1 MKLVYKDIYE
11 TIDASLSDFQIGGL
25 KDKNIRNHVWV
36 LNSIISDTLSTKKR
50 KPIDVQIYDYKQ
62 CFDSLWLEECLNDM
76 YSGGLRNDKLNLI
89 HTANSLVKV
98 VVKTPI
104 GKTNSEDI
112 TNVVMQGDVFG
123 SMLCSKQIDL
133 FGKECLEKDKY
144 TYLYKN
150 EVPIPPLA
158 MVDDVLCVS
167 ECGYKSVMV
176 NSYMESKTSS
186 KKLQFGT
193 NKCKK
198 IHIGKTCEKFK
209 CHPLYVEKWEKS
221 YKNDTIEE
229 VLIGKELMEEKDEEK
244 YLRDIISKDGR
255 NLKNIQARV
264 NKGKGIV
271 KKISNILEDVPFGKL
286 FLK

>member
-1 MKLVYKDIYE
+1 
-11 TIDASLSDFQIGGL
+11 
-25 KDKNIRNHVWV
+25 
-36 LNSIISDTLSTKKR
+36 
-50 KPIDVQIYDYKQ
+50 
-62 CFDSLWLEECLNDM
+62 
-76 YSGGLRNDKLNLI
+76 
-89 HTANSLVKV
+89 
-98 VVKTPI
+98 
-104 GKTNSEDI
+104 
-112 TNVVMQGDVFG
+112 
-123 SMLCSKQIDL
+123 
-133 FGKECLEKDKY
+133 
-144 TYLYKN
+144 
-150 EVPIPPLA
+150 